1 MKQVD
6 APNCIC
12 FPLDDDDTEYTL
24 KCFDRITHLDYIK
37 DENKPFWAVYYYDP
51 EIERARLGVIG
62 GTSPYS
68 YIVYK
73 GVKYEIEKPSSILY
87 QILYKVEYKEE
98 EVEEDFF

>member
-12 FPLDDDDTEYTL
+12 FLLDDDDTEYTL
-24 KCFDRITHLDYIK
+24 KCFDRITSLDYIK
-37 DENKPFWAVYYYDP
+37 DRDKPFWAVYYYDP
-51 EIERARLGVIG
+51 EVERVRLGVIG

-73 GVKYEIEKPSSILY
+73 GVKYESVEEVFKLQAVLENEETERAIEKL
-87 QILYKVEYKEE
+87 
-98 EVEEDFF
+98 